1 MACIIC
7 LDDDAAYACEC
18 SAFHV
23 HCFSKFLARG
33 HDECSVC
40 HSRFDPRMKAA
51 ACDLLSTR
59 TSQLLGA
66 AHPSAMARKLEMAI
80 AFAEIGRTE
89 VATRCLRR
97 LISASTETEW
107 IHSVSQVELARILSR
122 EGQSMPAAL
131 ILEELV
137 SKLVTIKQRW
147 AWLEHLEACTLL
159 GGCYSSLGRFAE
171 AEKLLLFVI
180 GSHLKDENACSR
192 RVVECMQE
200 IAGFYSSK
208 GNFVL
213 ACETH
218 RAAAHILESEEQD
231 PSRVALANLE
241 LAKAEIRS
249 GEVSPAIDRF
259 IASMRTLRKRK
270 HDSWAA
276 DALPEAR
283 KELAKVIK
291 PSKRLRVKT
300 LPEDC

>member
-1 MACIIC
+1 MSCIIC

-23 HCFSKFLARG
+23 HCFATFLARG

-40 HSRFDPRMKAA
+40 HARFDPRMKAA
-51 ACDLLSTR
+51 ALDLLNTR
-59 TSQLLGA
+59 TSRLLGP
-66 AHPSAMARKLEMAI
+66 AHPAAMARKLEMAI
-80 AFAEIGRTE
+80 AFAEIGRDE
-89 VATRCLRR
+89 VATRCLHH
-97 LISASTETEW
+97 LISFSVESEW
-107 IHSVSQVELARILSR
+107 INAVSQLELARIMHRQQRSIV
-122 EGQSMPAAL
+122 AAL
-131 ILEELV
+131 MLEELV
-137 SKLVTIKQRW
+137 SKLVCIKQRW

-159 GGCYSSLGRFAE
+159 GACYSSLGRFAE

-192 RVVECMQE
+192 RVVKCMQE

-208 GNFVL
+208 DNFVL

-218 RAAAHILESEEQD
+218 RAAVHILESEEQD

-249 GEVSPAIDRF
+249 GEVSPAIGRL
-259 IASMRTLRKRK
+259 IASIRTLRKRK